1 MLSPVLF
8 LALSATVA
16 LACASIRHI
25 PEGQVYTLRR
35 FGRQSRSIGPG
46 MHLVL
51 PLVERVAHK
60 ISLLGQVVHFPV
72 ASKEHGNSAAVSG
85 NIYFQVL
92 NADRADHMIDGL
104 EGLLRERT
112 LALIEAGSC
121 ACEEESLVRNDRIK
135 RALNLDLRDSGILVT
150 RVQLNLE

>member
-1 MLSPVLF
+1 MLSPML
-8 LALSATVA
+8 LLTLSATAV

-72 ASKEHGNSAAVSG
+72 GSKSQGSRAAFSG
-85 NIYFQVL
+85 DVYFQVL
-92 NADRADHMIDGL
+92 NAERADHMI
-104 EGLLRERT
+104 EGVDDLLRART
-112 LALIEAGSC
+112 LVLVESSSTP
-121 ACEEESLVRNDRIK
+121 EETQVRNDRVK
-135 RALNLDLRDSGILVT
+135 RALNLALRDSGILVT
-150 RVQLNLE
+150 RVQLTLE